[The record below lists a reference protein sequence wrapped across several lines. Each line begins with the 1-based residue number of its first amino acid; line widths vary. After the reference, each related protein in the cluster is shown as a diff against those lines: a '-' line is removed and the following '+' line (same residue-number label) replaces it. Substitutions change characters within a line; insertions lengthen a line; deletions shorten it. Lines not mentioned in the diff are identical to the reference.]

1 MGKEISKLSKKI
13 CMKSSDY
20 KILLLGL
27 EGSGK
32 TTLFD
37 RLKYNEVYVRY
48 PTIGFIADTV
58 IINSLN
64 VVIWD
69 FGGHDKIMK
78 LWYNYFDHTDL
89 VIIVV
94 DASDNEQNEEIK
106 NIFNMLQHY
115 LPGVIIMILLNKCD
129 LPNAITTNDFILN
142 IGLDKFNLKIS
153 KIIRTS
159 LVNGAEMK
167 EIKKSICNVLKNI
180 NN

>member
-1 MGKEISKLSKKI
+1 
-13 CMKSSDY
+13 
-20 KILLLGL
+20 
-27 EGSGK
+27 
-32 TTLFD
+32 
-37 RLKYNEVYVRY
+37 
-48 PTIGFIADTV
+48 
-58 IINSLN
+58 
-64 VVIWD
+64 
-69 FGGHDKIMK
+69 MK

-159 LVNGAEMK
+159 LVNGGEMK